1 MKSNEIKQLLFDMP
15 IILILGLKFLAIPG
29 AICMMIIPFSPEAWW
44 PAILTAFLYSIP
56 VFWFGGIY
64 IGLRHCYKSEDSKD

>member
-1 MKSNEIKQLLFDMP
+1 MKSKEIISMSP
-15 IILILGLKFLAIPG
+15 IILILGLKFIAIPG
-29 AICMMIIPFSPEAWW
+29 AICGVIVPFTPENAW

-64 IGLRHCYKSEDSKD
+64 IGLRHCYNNEGSRN

>member
-1 MKSNEIKQLLFDMP
+1 MKSNDIKEIISMSP
-15 IILILGLKFLAIPG
+15 IILICGLKFIAIPG
-29 AICMMIIPFSPEAWW
+29 VICMMILPFSPETSW

-64 IGLRHCYKSEDSKD
+64 IGLRHCYKSEESKN